1 MSCGPP
7 YSSEKDGR
15 QERVHS
21 KIVHVQKVQMPGDD
35 RLDCRRD
42 RAVRASQPGVSRL
55 VLKNQQQTELLK
67 GNQNDSLEG
76 PQHRPNWHT
85 QQVVIRTGH
94 AHQEPAWACRP
105 RPAGGKG
112 VVIDKVKGLHNT
124 KNNNNRKI
132 SMCLFR
138 VIRMS
143 QDGLHPVLF
152 RHLVDNDAVAAAVGD
167 GLVLLL
173 GVADD
178 AGAVRVIAA
187 AGTATVELDALTL
200 AGDAV
205 ALAGAGAAVR
215 VGSAVAGEAGAGR
228 GAVGA
233 VGQGRAGG
241 RDWGRAEVGEGIL
254 VDLGV
259 AEAGSELLNVVL
271 VVVGVQDV
279 LVAAGSHGLGGLDL
293 GDGERA
299 TLGDVGDGS
308 TAALGVLGGRL
319 AGGLAGGLGG
329 RLGVLGR
336 LGRGLASGDIEDVQL
351 AASGGLSG
359 GLDGRVVGDVVAI
372 NDVVV
377 PVSLARLES
386 GGLEAE
392 SALPGTRL
400 GGGLVLGKRKLT
412 LVAVPGAEEMDG
424 LDAGGDAE
432 RERQLS
438 GGHFDYLNVVIKI
451 LIEGACFRK

>member
-1 MSCGPP
+1 M
-7 YSSEKDGR
+7 GR
-15 QERVHS
+15 E
-21 KIVHVQKVQMPGDD
+21 
-35 RLDCRRD
+35 
-42 RAVRASQPGVSRL
+42 
-55 VLKNQQQTELLK
+55 
-67 GNQNDSLEG
+67 
-76 PQHRPNWHT
+76 
-85 QQVVIRTGH
+85 
-94 AHQEPAWACRP
+94 
-105 RPAGGKG
+105 
-112 VVIDKVKGLHNT
+112 
-124 KNNNNRKI
+124 
-132 SMCLFR
+132 
-138 VIRMS
+138 
-143 QDGLHPVLF
+143 GLHPVLL

-173 GVADD
+173 GLADD

-187 AGTATVELDALTL
+187 AGTSAVKLDALSF
-200 AGDAV
+200 AGDTV
-205 ALAGAGAAVR
+205 ALAGAGGAVR
-215 VGSAVAGEAGAGR
+215 VGSAVAGEAGAGG

-254 VDLGV
+254 VDVGV

-279 LVAAGSHGLGGLDL
+279 LGAAGSHGLGSLDL
-293 GDGERA
+293 GDGQGA
-299 TLGDVGDGS
+299 ALGDVGS
-308 TAALGVLGGRL
+308 TAGTLGVLGGGL
-319 AGGLAGGLGG
+319 AGRLGGGLGG

-359 GLDGRVVGDVVAI
+359 ELDGRVVGNVVAI
-372 NDVVV
+372 DDVVV
-377 PVSLARLES
+377 PVSLARLQG

-392 SALPGTRL
+392 STLPGTRL

-412 LVAVPGAEEMDG
+412 LVTVPGAEEMDS

-438 GGHFDYLNVVIKI
+438 GGHFELVECCY
-451 LIEGACFRK
+451 